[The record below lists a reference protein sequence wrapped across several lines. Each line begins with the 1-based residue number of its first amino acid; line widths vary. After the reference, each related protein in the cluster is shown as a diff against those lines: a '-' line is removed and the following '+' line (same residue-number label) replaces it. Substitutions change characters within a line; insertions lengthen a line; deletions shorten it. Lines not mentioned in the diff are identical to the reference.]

1 MHQREKHEAFLPK
14 FYLLYFARIKIQNVK
29 YFVKY
34 PGNALKIGAE

>member
-14 FYLLYFARIKIQNVK
+14 FYLLYFARIKILNVK